1 MDWDVWNVI
10 GIAAFAVSGAIIAM
24 EEKYDIFG
32 VYVLGLV
39 TAFGGGVIRNAFIGM
54 PIQLLWKQ
62 ELLIYTALIAVTLV
76 IICPAVWFATLR
88 NWLTFFDAIGLSAF
102 SIQGALYATKM
113 NHPLVA
119 VIFAAVMTG
128 IGGGVVRDVLA
139 GRKPLVFQKE
149 IYAMWSVLI
158 GVAIGLKWADTVAE
172 LYVLFAAVVI
182 LRMVSVQYDWRLP
195 GRLWRTASL
204 VERVSR

>member
-1 MDWDVWNVI
+1 MAWDVWNVI

-76 IICPAVWFATLR
+76 IICPAIWFATLR
-88 NWLTFFDAIGLSAF
+88 KWLTFFDAIGLSAF

-113 NHPLVA
+113 NQPLVA

-128 IGGGVVRDVLA
+128 IGGGVVRDMLA
-139 GRKPLVFQKE
+139 GRKPLVLQKE
-149 IYAMWSVLI
+149 IYALWSVLI

-172 LYVLFAAVVI
+172 LYVLFAVVVI

-195 GRLWRTASL
+195 GRLMENRQFGRTG
-204 VERVSR
+204 

>member
-1 MDWDVWNVI
+1 MAWDVWNVI
-10 GIAAFAVSGAIIAM
+10 GIATFAVSGAIIAM

-76 IICPAVWFATLR
+76 IICPAIWFATLR
-88 NWLTFFDAIGLSAF
+88 KWLTFFDAIGLSAF

-113 NHPLVA
+113 NQPLVA

-128 IGGGVVRDVLA
+128 IGGGVVRDMLA
-139 GRKPLVFQKE
+139 GRKPLVLQKE
-149 IYAMWSVLI
+149 IYALWSVLI

-172 LYVLFAAVVI
+172 LYVLFAVVVI

-195 GRLWRTASL
+195 GRLMENRQFGRTG
-204 VERVSR
+204 

>member
-1 MDWDVWNVI
+1 MAWDVWNVI

-76 IICPAVWFATLR
+76 IICPVIWFATLR
-88 NWLTFFDAIGLSAF
+88 KWLTFFDAIGLSAF

-113 NHPLVA
+113 NQPLVA

-128 IGGGVVRDVLA
+128 IGGGVVRDMLA
-139 GRKPLVFQKE
+139 GRKPLVLQKE
-149 IYAMWSVLI
+149 IYALWSVLI

-172 LYVLFAAVVI
+172 LYVLFAVVVI

-195 GRLWRTASL
+195 GRLMENRQFGRTG
-204 VERVSR
+204 